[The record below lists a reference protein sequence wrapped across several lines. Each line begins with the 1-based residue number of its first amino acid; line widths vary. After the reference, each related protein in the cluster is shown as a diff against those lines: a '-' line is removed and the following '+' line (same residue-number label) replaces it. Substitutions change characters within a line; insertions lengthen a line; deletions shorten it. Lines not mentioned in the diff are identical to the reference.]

1 MAGRLKSMG
10 KYLTLSANMAGVFK
24 LSVETELVQCET
36 VYRHLENP
44 QLGKRNV
51 QRQSV
56 CNAYRTHPFYLFIY
70 LLT

>member
-44 QLGKRNV
+44 QLGNRHV
-51 QRQSV
+51 QRKSF
-56 CNAYRTHPFYLFIY
+56 CNAYRTYSFFYSFID
-70 LLT
+70 